1 MDALIELSWRLYP
14 AAVIIAVGIAVATLG
29 LRREIEGVRRPLR
42 DPSKVLTFVRG
53 FRLAIIGLAFAGVGA
68 AWLWQ
73 LDWLLVLSL
82 VIGGEETLEST
93 VVIFALTRGRDL
105 RLRIPSA

>member
-1 MDALIELSWRLYP
+1 MDTLVELSWRLYL
-14 AAVIIAVGIAVATLG
+14 AAVIIAAGIAVAALG
-29 LRREIEGVRRPLR
+29 LRREVDGIGRPLR
-42 DPSKVLTFVRG
+42 DPGKVLTFVRG
-53 FRLAIIGLAFAGVGA
+53 FRLAIIGLAVAGIGA
-68 AWLWQ
+68 AWAWQ

-93 VVIFALTRGRDL
+93 VIIFALTRGRHL